1 MKDLN
6 SFAVLS
12 VDGFTTILLFLL
24 VLAILAYVLL
34 RPIKAL
40 FKMKFDVSKY
50 SGKLLGSILYIGFFT
65 AFMFACLFP
74 IGFEDTSHIPTSQ
87 KWIYQ
92 FHEKFPYNAK
102 QAEHMKNINDAI
114 ELWH

>member
-1 MKDLN
+1 MKDIQ
-6 SFAVLS
+6 VLAI
-12 VDGFTTILLFLL
+12 DGFTTILLFLL
-24 VLAILAYVLL
+24 VLAILAYVFL

-65 AFMFACLFP
+65 AFMFIFLYP
-74 IGFEDTSHIPTSQ
+74 VGFEDTSHIPTSQ
-87 KWIYQ
+87 KWIVQ
-92 FHEKFPYNAK
+92 FHEKFPYDAEFAK
-102 QAEHMKNINDAI
+102 YLKYLNDAI